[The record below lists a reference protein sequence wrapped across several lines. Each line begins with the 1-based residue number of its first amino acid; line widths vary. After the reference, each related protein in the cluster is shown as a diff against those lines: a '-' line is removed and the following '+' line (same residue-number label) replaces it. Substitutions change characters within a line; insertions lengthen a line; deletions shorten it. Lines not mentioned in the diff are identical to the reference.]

1 MEEKNKKK
9 IQAIEYCKRR
19 NQRIGKFADSIE
31 KNDLLS
37 MFKAS
42 LSFLNKRGKKFNNPS
57 QGGCVCE
64 SMRARYTPPTQINS
78 NKINPKHHTE

>member
-1 MEEKNKKK
+1 MLPRIKSSKIKKKKKRLKKETEEKNKKK

-19 NQRIGKFADSIE
+19 NQRIGKFPDSIE

-57 QGGCVCE
+57 
-64 SMRARYTPPTQINS
+64 
-78 NKINPKHHTE
+78 